1 MKKSKQARFSHAV
14 DIAIETAGKAS
25 IVILVVF
32 GACLIFALLWQVVS
46 EAAKHYNDPE
56 HPFSGATPDSPVD
69 YSYYPHLEHIEHIKH

>member
-1 MKKSKQARFSHAV
+1 MEKSKQTRFSHAV
-14 DIAIETAGKAS
+14 DIAIEAAGKAS
-25 IVILVVF
+25 IVILIAC
-32 GACLIFALLWQVVS
+32 GACLILALLWQVVS